1 MSSVRVL
8 LVKLKDIQSMPYP
21 TGRLTFNVR
30 SVGHVHTARN
40 LCLFR
45 AQIFVSLRATMQA
58 SKNASFGLA

>member
-1 MSSVRVL
+1 
-8 LVKLKDIQSMPYP
+8 MPYP